1 MSKKAILAL
10 LSSLV
15 GIAGIVVLVVTLTA
29 GPAPTAMPAPNGEQI
44 AVRGGISVAI
54 AVEAQAEGEVPG
66 TTAGYTLRLT
76 AEENAP
82 MPTAEQVYDLHMP
95 GPGTATFPA
104 ITFDT
109 LGVYHYHLSLL
120 PEQDAGATYDDA
132 QYLLTISVLR
142 DEGSDEWYTMMTIRD
157 AETRQKTDVPVFII
171 AYPEPEATPTATP
184 TVTPTATP
192 TATPTVTPT
201 ITPAPTDVPVI
212 RPATTPT
219 ATPTA
224 TPTETPNPT
233 PTPEPA
239 TTSVTVR
246 KVWNDNND
254 ASHLRPASLRVTLSN
269 GMSVT
274 LSAANGWSATISDL
288 PAENNGQPITYT
300 WQEAEPLGY
309 IQTGYTVNGNVT
321 TITNSLWQRPTPPP
335 SVRVPVPNDP
345 TINIDDYG
353 TPLSIGVEI
362 NHVGDTFD

>member
-95 GPGTATFPA
+95 GPGTASFPA

-109 LGVYHYHLSLL
+109 LGVYHYRLSLL
-120 PEQDAGATYDDA
+120 PGQDAGATYDDA
-132 QYLLTISVLR
+132 QYILTISVLR
-142 DEGSDEWYTMMTIRD
+142 DETTDEWYTMMTIRD
-157 AETRQKTDVPVFII
+157 AQTQQKTDVPVFII
-171 AYPEPEATPTATP
+171 AYPEPEAPPT
-184 TVTPTATP
+184 
-192 TATPTVTPT
+192 
-201 ITPAPTDVPVI
+201 
-212 RPATTPT
+212 
-219 ATPTA
+219 
-224 TPTETPNPT
+224 
-233 PTPEPA
+233 A
-239 TTSVTVR
+239 TTSVTVQ
-246 KVWNDNND
+246 KVWNDNNNA
-254 ASHLRPASLRVTLSN
+254 ASSRPASLRVTLSN

-274 LSAANGWSATISDL
+274 LNEANGWSATINDL
-288 PAENNGQPITYT
+288 PVENNGQPITYT
-300 WQEAEPLGY
+300 WQEAEALGY

-335 SVRVPVPNDP
+335 GVPVPGDP
-345 TINIDDYG
+345 TINIDDYD
-353 TPLSIGVEI
+353 TPLGIGVEI

>member
-1 MSKKAILAL
+1 MSKKAFIAL
-10 LSSLV
+10 LSSLA

-29 GPAPTAMPAPNGEQI
+29 GPAPTATSVPDGEQI

-66 TTAGYTLRLT
+66 NTAGYTLRLT

-82 MPTAEQVYDLHMP
+82 MPTAEQTYDLHMP

-104 ITFDT
+104 ITFDA

-120 PEQDAGATYDDA
+120 PGQDAGAKYDDA
-132 QYLLTISVLR
+132 QYILTISVLR
-142 DEGSDEWYTMMTIRD
+142 DETTDEWYTMMTIRD
-157 AETRQKTDVPVFII
+157 AKTQQKTDVPVFII
-171 AYPEPEATPTATP
+171 VYPEPEATPTATP

-192 TATPTVTPT
+192 
-201 ITPAPTDVPVI
+201 APTDVPII
-212 RPATTPT
+212 RPVT
-219 ATPTA
+219 TPTA
-224 TPTETPNPT
+224 TPTETPTPT

-254 ASHLRPASLRVTLSN
+254 ATHLRPASLRVTLSN

-274 LSAANGWSATISDL
+274 LSAANGWSATINDL
-288 PAENNGQPITYT
+288 PVENNGQPITYT
-300 WQEAEPLGY
+300 WQEAEVLGY
-309 IQTGYTVNGNVT
+309 IQTGYTVDGNVT

-335 SVRVPVPNDP
+335 GVPVPGDP
-345 TINIDDYG
+345 TINIDDYD
-353 TPLSIGVEI
+353 TPLGIGVEI

>member
-95 GPGTATFPA
+95 GPGTASFPA

-109 LGVYHYHLSLL
+109 LGVYHYRLSLL
-120 PEQDAGATYDDA
+120 PGQDAGATYDDA
-132 QYLLTISVLR
+132 QYILTISVLR
-142 DEGSDEWYTMMTIRD
+142 DETTDEWYTMMTIRD
-157 AETRQKTDVPVFII
+157 AQTQQKTDVPVFII
-171 AYPEPEATPTATP
+171 AYPEPEAPPT
-184 TVTPTATP
+184 
-192 TATPTVTPT
+192 
-201 ITPAPTDVPVI
+201 
-212 RPATTPT
+212 
-219 ATPTA
+219 
-224 TPTETPNPT
+224 
-233 PTPEPA
+233 A
-239 TTSVTVR
+239 TTSVTVQ
-246 KVWNDNND
+246 KVWNDNNNA
-254 ASHLRPASLRVTLSN
+254 ASSRPASLRVTLSN

-274 LSAANGWSATISDL
+274 LNEANGWSATINDL
-288 PAENNGQPITYT
+288 PVENNGQPITYT
-300 WQEAEPLGY
+300 WQEAEALGY

-321 TITNSLWQRPTPPP
+321 TITNSLWKRPTPPP
-335 SVRVPVPNDP
+335 DVPVPGIP
-345 TINIDDYG
+345 TITIDDYD
-353 TPLSIGVEI
+353 TPLGSGVEI